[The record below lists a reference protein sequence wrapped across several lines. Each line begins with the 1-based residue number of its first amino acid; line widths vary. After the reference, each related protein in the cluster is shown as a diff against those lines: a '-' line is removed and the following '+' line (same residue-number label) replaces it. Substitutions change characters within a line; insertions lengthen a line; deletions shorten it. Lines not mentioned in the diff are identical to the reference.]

1 MGTVKDNGGLRKGA
15 GRKPKAEEQKLIER
29 LTPLADDA
37 YKALHNALK
46 DEQGWA
52 VKLFMEYM
60 NGKPNQRI
68 ENTNVN
74 YNKDLTAEDIKLID
88 AELEK
93 RYR

>member
-1 MGTVKDNGGLRKGA
+1 MDKRKDNGGNREGA

-29 LTPLADDA
+29 LTPLANDA

-46 DEQGWA
+46 DGEGWA

-74 YNKDLTAEDIKLID
+74 YNKDLTPEDIKLID
-88 AELEK
+88 QELEK
-93 RYR
+93 RY